1 MARGAEKTPPP
12 RTGCWGGLVFTA
24 DQLRQQRGSS
34 TPHPPPRPAPCT
46 TSSGG
51 TGEPPPR
58 IAAKRPTLTY
68 PRVNRP
74 PAPAPSPR
82 PHHRSSPLHPIKPT
96 TTPCTRTR
104 RILFPLPR
112 GRLPHPATA
121 RIAAK
126 PPPLHPC
133 HPAALRPP
141 LYRSGSSHPGLHP
154 PPRRSLTC
162 TLHPAPTT
170 PYTRLL
176 ISPRTTS
183 SRGAPHV
190 TFTPHHTPLP
200 PLPTAPTLRISPSP

>member
-1 MARGAEKTPPP
+1 MVRREDPPAPHRLLGGVSVHCRPITAAAGEQHPAPTTTP
-12 RTGCWGGLVFTA
+12 RTLHH
-24 DQLRQQRGSS
+24 QQRGN
-34 TPHPPPRPAPCT
+34 R
-46 TSSGG
+46 
-51 TGEPPPR
+51 EPPPR

-126 PPPLHPC
+126 PPTPAPLPPSSPA
-133 HPAALRPP
+133 PAAVSFRFITPWP
-141 LYRSGSSHPGLHP
+141 APAP
-154 PPRRSLTC
+154 PPALAH
-162 TLHPAPTT
+162 LYPAPTT

-176 ISPRTTS
+176 ISPRTT
-183 SRGAPHV
+183 HQ
-190 TFTPHHTPLP
+190 H
-200 PLPTAPTLRISPSP
+200 